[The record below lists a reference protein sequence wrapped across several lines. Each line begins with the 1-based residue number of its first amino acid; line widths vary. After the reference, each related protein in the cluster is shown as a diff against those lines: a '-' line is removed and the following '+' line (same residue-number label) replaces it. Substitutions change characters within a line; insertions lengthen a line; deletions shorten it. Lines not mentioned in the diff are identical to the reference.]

1 MELFREDGCLTDEG
15 LDALIHN
22 QLDELGR
29 LEAAEH
35 LSYCDRCL
43 DRYTA
48 RLTGETLEQP
58 PRGMSRPVLQTIWV
72 RVMQNF
78 YGRAAVAGVAALLAL
93 TIWGSGA
100 FRLALSR
107 GHSLEQTRP
116 SSGATPPA
124 PQMVEPDRPGHL
136 YDKLFEAWGALFTTD
151 ETNTTR

>member
-1 MELFREDGCLTDEG
+1 MELFRDDGCLTDEG
-15 LDALIHN
+15 LRALADGG
-22 QLDELGR
+22 LYELGR

-35 LSYCDRCL
+35 LAYCDRCV

-48 RLTGETLEQP
+48 LLTGGALEEA

>member
-35 LSYCDRCL
+35 LAYCDRCL

-48 RLTGETLEQP
+48 RLNGETLEQAP
-58 PRGMSRPVLQTIWV
+58 PGMSRPVLQTIWI

-93 TIWGSGA
+93 TLWGSGA

-107 GHSLEQTRP
+107 GHSLEQTTP
-116 SSGATPPA
+116 ASGATPPA
-124 PQMVEPDRPGHL
+124 PQQTEPQRPGHL
-136 YDKLFEAWGALFTTD
+136 YDELFEAWGAIFTTD